1 MKLSVIIVSYNC
13 KVYLDYCIQS
23 VISAL
28 KNFHGEVI
36 VIDNNSTDNT
46 KDFIRSKGYN
56 IKFIESKINLGF
68 SKANNQAVKL
78 AKGEYLFF
86 LNPDTV
92 IPENLFD
99 PFFKGE
105 NDLNNMGILG
115 FRMIDAKGHF
125 LKESK
130 RNSPT
135 KRMVIKKLLGIR
147 NNYYSKIDEFD
158 FDSVDILCGANMLI
172 SNKVFNHINCFN
184 EEYFMYGAVS
194 YTHLTLPTILLV

>member
-1 MKLSVIIVSYNC
+1 MIITPPIIQRFYSSGDIILS
-13 KVYLDYCIQS
+13 L
-23 VISAL
+23 L
-28 KNFHGEVI
+28 KE
-36 VIDNNSTDNT
+36 
-46 KDFIRSKGYN
+46 
-56 IKFIESKINLGF
+56 INLGF
-68 SKANNQAVKL
+68 SKANNQAVKS
-78 AKGEYLFF
+78 AKGEHL

-115 FRMIDAKGHF
+115 FRMIDAKGQF

-135 KRMVIKKLLGIR
+135 KRMVIKKLLGIK

-172 SNKVFNHINCFN
+172 SNKVFNQINC
-184 EEYFMYGAVS
+184 
-194 YTHLTLPTILLV
+194 LTKNISCTEKTSNCQKSCCLDLKIITT